1 MSNAMTNEI
10 DAFVRDS
17 ILAARA
23 ISLENGDMEAVK
35 EMDELLEGLKL

>member
-1 MSNAMTNEI
+1 MTDTMTKEI

-35 EMDELLEGLKL
+35 EMDELLEGLNL